1 MYEIEMFTILTFN
14 WKVPCR
20 LNWLENRWEWIQ
32 TWPYSSPWILDMLGD
47 PIYQIT
53 WRSCS
58 EVWPWPSPT
67 DSSLLKSCCTLK
79 DSEWLKNWP
88 RKLFL
93 SSSKDSQ
100 NCTCACIYLS
110 WISREKINS
119 WSSLKAKFY
128 FQWTRNT
135 CTCYSVN
142 LIVRNLQRIIF
153 SHEIL
158 IKHY

>member
-1 MYEIEMFTILTFN
+1 MKWHNFPINSFCLKIQSKDMYEIEMFTVLTFD

-32 TWPYSSPWILDMLGD
+32 TWLYSSLWILDMLGD

-93 SSSKDSQ
+93 SSSKDSN

-110 WISREKINS
+110 WIPFEIHGSKTLAWISREKN
-119 WSSLKAKFY
+119 KFMK
-128 FQWTRNT
+128 FT
-135 CTCYSVN
+135 
-142 LIVRNLQRIIF
+142 
-153 SHEIL
+153 
-158 IKHY
+158 